1 MLATRMNPA
10 KINWLARRARVVQ
23 LVRRRRGR
31 AFVLGWDKVVVMRS
45 SDSILVMISG
55 GYDKAVKE

>member
-1 MLATRMNPA
+1 MLAMRMNPA
-10 KINWLARRARVVQ
+10 KTNWLVRRAMVVQ

-31 AFVLGWDKVVVMRS
+31 TFVCGWDKVAVMRS
-45 SDSILVMISG
+45 SDSILVMMRG